1 MKILFDT
8 SVLVAALLELHPN
21 HRLAFPWLLNVK
33 KGKHLGFISIHSLAE
48 LYAILTTIPIH
59 KKAATHEIWTI
70 ISNSIFQY
78 FEIVELAKSDYQQ
91 ILQLL
96 SKNELRGGIIYDA
109 IIAHAAYIAKVDKLL
124 TFNTKHFKKAYP
136 LIADIVEEPH

>member
-1 MKILFDT
+1 MKVLFDT

-21 HRLAFPWLLNVK
+21 HKLAFPWLLNVK
-33 KGKHLGFISIHSLAE
+33 KGKHLGFISMHSLAE

-59 KKAATHEIWTI
+59 RKVATNEIWTL
-70 ISNSIFQY
+70 ISNSILQY
-78 FEIVELAKSDYQQ
+78 FQIVELTKSDYQQ

-96 SKNELRGGIIYDA
+96 STNELRGGIIYDSL
-109 IIAHAAYIAKVDKLL
+109 IAHAAYKAKVDKLL

-136 LIADIVEEPH
+136 LIADIVEEPN

>member
-8 SVLVAALLELHPN
+8 SVLVAALVELHPN
-21 HRLAFPWLLNVK
+21 HKHAFPWLLNVK
-33 KGKHLGFISIHSLAE
+33 RGKHIGFISIHSLAE

-59 KKAATHEIWTI
+59 RKAETNEIWTL
-70 ISNSIFQY
+70 ISNSVLQY
-78 FEIVELAKSDYQQ
+78 FQIVELSKSDYQQ

-109 IIAHAAYIAKVDKLL
+109 VIAHAAYKAKVDKLL
-124 TFNTKHFKKAYP
+124 TFNIKHFKKAYP
-136 LIADIVEEPH
+136 LIAHIVEEPH

>member
-1 MKILFDT
+1 MKVLFDT

-21 HRLAFPWLLNVK
+21 HKLAFPYLLNVK
-33 KGKHLGFISIHSLAE
+33 NGEHIGFISIHSLAE

-59 KKAATHEIWTI
+59 KEAATNEIWTL
-70 ISNSIFQY
+70 ISNSILQY
-78 FEIVELAKSDYQQ
+78 FQIVEVTKSDYQK

-96 SKNELRGGIIYDA
+96 ANNELRGGIVYDA
-109 IIAHAAYIAKVDKLL
+109 VIAHAAYKAKVDKLL

-136 LIADIVEEPH
+136 LIADIVEEPQ